1 MVIIEYI
8 ERHNAAFGSLSGYC
22 LIIYH
27 GNREMIN
34 FIAEFNKK
42 HGRDVLMGMIVT
54 KNEHFNLAAL
64 PEPPKLILWNLKSNN
79 TYGSFAAK
87 ELVSKF
93 EERYT
98 LKQVFVSS
106 SVAGKK
112 PDTFPFPDHPDGI
125 PVNPLTF
132 FPKDR
137 VRWGEN
143 ETRIFP
149 RDTSS
154 QSQQTGLE
162 KSPPLVGRTRAPF

>member
-1 MVIIEYI
+1 MVIDYI

-27 GNREMIN
+27 GKIDMIN

-42 HGRDVLMGMIVT
+42 HGRDVLMGMIVN
-54 KNEHFNLAAL
+54 KNEDFNLAAIQKP
-64 PEPPKLILWNLKSNN
+64 PELILWNLKSNN

-98 LKQVFVSS
+98 LKQVFISS

-112 PDTFPFPDHPDGI
+112 PETFPFPDHPDGI
-125 PVNPLTF
+125 EVNWPAY

-143 ETRIFP
+143 ETRIFA

-154 QSQQTGLE
+154 QSQQTGPAT
-162 KSPPLVGRTRAPF
+162 SPPLDVRKRALF